1 MRYPSIEC
9 GRKLTVLSDPSND
22 GDLDRMIRYG
32 AARALTDSDKDFY
45 LCNKLTEKQIEN
57 ANNAQGQMPSWMRGR
72 CKKRFANWIG
82 PQRKP
87 ASFVYD
93 LGCNTSISY
102 LALRNSLNGYFND
115 A

>member
-57 ANNAQGQMPSWMRGR
+57 AKNAQRPIPSWMRDR
-72 CKKRFANWIG
+72 CMQRSANWIG
-82 PQRKP
+82 PLRKP
-87 ASFVYD
+87 ASFAYD

-102 LALRNSLNGYFND
+102 LALRNSQNGYFID
-115 A
+115 V